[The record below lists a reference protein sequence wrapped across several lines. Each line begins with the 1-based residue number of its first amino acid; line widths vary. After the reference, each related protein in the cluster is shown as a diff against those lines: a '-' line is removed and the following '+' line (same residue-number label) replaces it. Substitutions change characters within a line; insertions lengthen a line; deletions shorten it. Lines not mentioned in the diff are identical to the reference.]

1 MGFGFLDITLVDI
14 IDIFVVA
21 LIMFQVYRLTRGT
34 NALRIVVGILIIY
47 LLWIVTRVLNM
58 ELLSMILGQ
67 IIGVGVIALIIVFQ
81 QEIRRFL
88 ILLGTQYTNRRVSF
102 MARLFRPRGRKV
114 KVVGQEWIDTV
125 VGACADMAKT
135 KTGALIVIA
144 RKVNLLPFIEQGERI
159 DALISASLIKNIF
172 FKNSPLHDG
181 AMVIAD
187 DRIAAARCVLPSTER
202 EVPMEFGMR
211 HRAALGASE
220 ITDAL
225 EKYLYLDRLSKGDVA
240 SVHLTVKLDGETQ
253 GNDYQDTL
261 ASLQMSFAADPV
273 TVTTVTKKGEGK
285 VVNKT
290 VTRTVQTPTKNV
302 VRSPKTGDTT
312 QILAISAVALA
323 SGVIL
328 LILAV
333 VLIKKRKEG
342 KGEGQR

>member
-21 LIMFQVYRLTRGT
+21 LIMFQVFRLTRGT

-225 EKYLYLDRLSKGDVA
+225 VIVVSEERGTISIARKGHISRDISPAHLQVLLRKGLSV
-240 SVHLTVKLDGETQ
+240 
-253 GNDYQDTL
+253 
-261 ASLQMSFAADPV
+261 
-273 TVTTVTKKGEGK
+273 
-285 VVNKT
+285 
-290 VTRTVQTPTKNV
+290 
-302 VRSPKTGDTT
+302 
-312 QILAISAVALA
+312 
-323 SGVIL
+323 
-328 LILAV
+328 
-333 VLIKKRKEG
+333 
-342 KGEGQR
+342 

>member
-135 KTGALIVIA
+135 KTGALIVIS

-225 EKYLYLDRLSKGDVA
+225 VIVVSEERGTISIARKGHISRDISPAHLQVLLRKGLSV
-240 SVHLTVKLDGETQ
+240 
-253 GNDYQDTL
+253 
-261 ASLQMSFAADPV
+261 
-273 TVTTVTKKGEGK
+273 
-285 VVNKT
+285 
-290 VTRTVQTPTKNV
+290 
-302 VRSPKTGDTT
+302 
-312 QILAISAVALA
+312 
-323 SGVIL
+323 
-328 LILAV
+328 
-333 VLIKKRKEG
+333 
-342 KGEGQR
+342 

>member
-202 EVPMEFGMR
+202 EVPMECGMR

-225 EKYLYLDRLSKGDVA
+225 VIVVSEERGTISIARKGHISRDISPAHLQVLLRKGLSV
-240 SVHLTVKLDGETQ
+240 
-253 GNDYQDTL
+253 
-261 ASLQMSFAADPV
+261 
-273 TVTTVTKKGEGK
+273 
-285 VVNKT
+285 
-290 VTRTVQTPTKNV
+290 
-302 VRSPKTGDTT
+302 
-312 QILAISAVALA
+312 
-323 SGVIL
+323 
-328 LILAV
+328 
-333 VLIKKRKEG
+333 
-342 KGEGQR
+342 

>member
-211 HRAALGASE
+211 HRAALGASG

-225 EKYLYLDRLSKGDVA
+225 VIVVSEERGTISIARKGHISRDISPAHLQVLLRKGLSV
-240 SVHLTVKLDGETQ
+240 
-253 GNDYQDTL
+253 
-261 ASLQMSFAADPV
+261 
-273 TVTTVTKKGEGK
+273 
-285 VVNKT
+285 
-290 VTRTVQTPTKNV
+290 
-302 VRSPKTGDTT
+302 
-312 QILAISAVALA
+312 
-323 SGVIL
+323 
-328 LILAV
+328 
-333 VLIKKRKEG
+333 
-342 KGEGQR
+342 

>member
-172 FKNSPLHDG
+172 FMNSPLHDG

-225 EKYLYLDRLSKGDVA
+225 VIVVSEERGTISIARKGHISRDISPAHLQVLLRKGLSV
-240 SVHLTVKLDGETQ
+240 
-253 GNDYQDTL
+253 
-261 ASLQMSFAADPV
+261 
-273 TVTTVTKKGEGK
+273 
-285 VVNKT
+285 
-290 VTRTVQTPTKNV
+290 
-302 VRSPKTGDTT
+302 
-312 QILAISAVALA
+312 
-323 SGVIL
+323 
-328 LILAV
+328 
-333 VLIKKRKEG
+333 
-342 KGEGQR
+342 

>member
-225 EKYLYLDRLSKGDVA
+225 EIVVSEERGTISIARKGHISRDISPAHLQVLLRKGLSV
-240 SVHLTVKLDGETQ
+240 
-253 GNDYQDTL
+253 
-261 ASLQMSFAADPV
+261 
-273 TVTTVTKKGEGK
+273 
-285 VVNKT
+285 
-290 VTRTVQTPTKNV
+290 
-302 VRSPKTGDTT
+302 
-312 QILAISAVALA
+312 
-323 SGVIL
+323 
-328 LILAV
+328 
-333 VLIKKRKEG
+333 
-342 KGEGQR
+342 

>member
-220 ITDAL
+220 ITDELVIVVSEERGTISIARKGHISRDISPAHL
-225 EKYLYLDRLSKGDVA
+225 QVLLRKGLSV
-240 SVHLTVKLDGETQ
+240 
-253 GNDYQDTL
+253 
-261 ASLQMSFAADPV
+261 
-273 TVTTVTKKGEGK
+273 
-285 VVNKT
+285 
-290 VTRTVQTPTKNV
+290 
-302 VRSPKTGDTT
+302 
-312 QILAISAVALA
+312 
-323 SGVIL
+323 
-328 LILAV
+328 
-333 VLIKKRKEG
+333 
-342 KGEGQR
+342 

>member
-144 RKVNLLPFIEQGERI
+144 RKVNLLPFIEQGARI

-225 EKYLYLDRLSKGDVA
+225 VIVVSEERGTISIARKGHISRDISPAHLQVLLRKGLSV
-240 SVHLTVKLDGETQ
+240 
-253 GNDYQDTL
+253 
-261 ASLQMSFAADPV
+261 
-273 TVTTVTKKGEGK
+273 
-285 VVNKT
+285 
-290 VTRTVQTPTKNV
+290 
-302 VRSPKTGDTT
+302 
-312 QILAISAVALA
+312 
-323 SGVIL
+323 
-328 LILAV
+328 
-333 VLIKKRKEG
+333 
-342 KGEGQR
+342 

>member
-14 IDIFVVA
+14 LDIFVVA

-225 EKYLYLDRLSKGDVA
+225 VIVVSEERGTISIARKGHISRDISPAHLQVLLRKGLSV
-240 SVHLTVKLDGETQ
+240 
-253 GNDYQDTL
+253 
-261 ASLQMSFAADPV
+261 
-273 TVTTVTKKGEGK
+273 
-285 VVNKT
+285 
-290 VTRTVQTPTKNV
+290 
-302 VRSPKTGDTT
+302 
-312 QILAISAVALA
+312 
-323 SGVIL
+323 
-328 LILAV
+328 
-333 VLIKKRKEG
+333 
-342 KGEGQR
+342 

>member
-81 QEIRRFL
+81 QEIRRCL

-225 EKYLYLDRLSKGDVA
+225 VIVVSEERGTISIARKGHISRDISPAHLQVLLRKGLSV
-240 SVHLTVKLDGETQ
+240 
-253 GNDYQDTL
+253 
-261 ASLQMSFAADPV
+261 
-273 TVTTVTKKGEGK
+273 
-285 VVNKT
+285 
-290 VTRTVQTPTKNV
+290 
-302 VRSPKTGDTT
+302 
-312 QILAISAVALA
+312 
-323 SGVIL
+323 
-328 LILAV
+328 
-333 VLIKKRKEG
+333 
-342 KGEGQR
+342 

>member
-1 MGFGFLDITLVDI
+1 
-14 IDIFVVA
+14 
-21 LIMFQVYRLTRGT
+21 
-34 NALRIVVGILIIY
+34 
-47 LLWIVTRVLNM
+47 M

-187 DRIAAARCVLPSTER
+187 DRIAAARGVLPSTER

-225 EKYLYLDRLSKGDVA
+225 VIVVSEERGTISIARKGHISRDISPAHLQVLLRKGLSV
-240 SVHLTVKLDGETQ
+240 
-253 GNDYQDTL
+253 
-261 ASLQMSFAADPV
+261 
-273 TVTTVTKKGEGK
+273 
-285 VVNKT
+285 
-290 VTRTVQTPTKNV
+290 
-302 VRSPKTGDTT
+302 
-312 QILAISAVALA
+312 
-323 SGVIL
+323 
-328 LILAV
+328 
-333 VLIKKRKEG
+333 
-342 KGEGQR
+342 

>member
-225 EKYLYLDRLSKGDVA
+225 VIVVSEERGTISIARKGHISRDISPAHLQVLLRKGR
-240 SVHLTVKLDGETQ
+240 SV
-253 GNDYQDTL
+253 
-261 ASLQMSFAADPV
+261 
-273 TVTTVTKKGEGK
+273 
-285 VVNKT
+285 
-290 VTRTVQTPTKNV
+290 
-302 VRSPKTGDTT
+302 
-312 QILAISAVALA
+312 
-323 SGVIL
+323 
-328 LILAV
+328 
-333 VLIKKRKEG
+333 
-342 KGEGQR
+342 

>member
-1 MGFGFLDITLVDI
+1 MGFGFLGITLVDI

-225 EKYLYLDRLSKGDVA
+225 VIVVSEERGTISIARKGHISRDISPAHLQVLLRKGLSV
-240 SVHLTVKLDGETQ
+240 
-253 GNDYQDTL
+253 
-261 ASLQMSFAADPV
+261 
-273 TVTTVTKKGEGK
+273 
-285 VVNKT
+285 
-290 VTRTVQTPTKNV
+290 
-302 VRSPKTGDTT
+302 
-312 QILAISAVALA
+312 
-323 SGVIL
+323 
-328 LILAV
+328 
-333 VLIKKRKEG
+333 
-342 KGEGQR
+342 

>member
-125 VGACADMAKT
+125 VGVCADMAKT

-225 EKYLYLDRLSKGDVA
+225 VIVVSEERGTISIARKGHISRDISPAHLQVLLRKGLSV
-240 SVHLTVKLDGETQ
+240 
-253 GNDYQDTL
+253 
-261 ASLQMSFAADPV
+261 
-273 TVTTVTKKGEGK
+273 
-285 VVNKT
+285 
-290 VTRTVQTPTKNV
+290 
-302 VRSPKTGDTT
+302 
-312 QILAISAVALA
+312 
-323 SGVIL
+323 
-328 LILAV
+328 
-333 VLIKKRKEG
+333 
-342 KGEGQR
+342 

>member
-144 RKVNLLPFIEQGERI
+144 RKENLLPFIEQGERI

-225 EKYLYLDRLSKGDVA
+225 VIVVSEERGTISIARKGHISRDISPAHLQVLLRKGLSV
-240 SVHLTVKLDGETQ
+240 
-253 GNDYQDTL
+253 
-261 ASLQMSFAADPV
+261 
-273 TVTTVTKKGEGK
+273 
-285 VVNKT
+285 
-290 VTRTVQTPTKNV
+290 
-302 VRSPKTGDTT
+302 
-312 QILAISAVALA
+312 
-323 SGVIL
+323 
-328 LILAV
+328 
-333 VLIKKRKEG
+333 
-342 KGEGQR
+342 

>member
-172 FKNSPLHDG
+172 FKNWPLHDG

-225 EKYLYLDRLSKGDVA
+225 VIVVSEERGTISIARKGHISRDISPAHLQVLLRKGLSV
-240 SVHLTVKLDGETQ
+240 
-253 GNDYQDTL
+253 
-261 ASLQMSFAADPV
+261 
-273 TVTTVTKKGEGK
+273 
-285 VVNKT
+285 
-290 VTRTVQTPTKNV
+290 
-302 VRSPKTGDTT
+302 
-312 QILAISAVALA
+312 
-323 SGVIL
+323 
-328 LILAV
+328 
-333 VLIKKRKEG
+333 
-342 KGEGQR
+342 